1 MTDSTLVFE
10 AHRDTGAE
18 IVVNF
23 GVFSGRDATEAE
35 LRRLAEALL
44 ETYGAVEI
52 VSEHRYEFD
61 REMEAA
67 VHVVRVRLPYS
78 SAQIRE
84 TIEEW
89 ARDAIA
95 ERSVLRP

>member
-10 AHRDTGAE
+10 TPRESGTE

-35 LRRLAEALL
+35 IRRLADELL
-44 ETYGAVEI
+44 DTFEAVEI
-52 VSEHRYEFD
+52 VAEHRYELN

-67 VHVVRVRLPYS
+67 VHVVRVRLPYAS
-78 SAQIRE
+78 EQTRV

-89 ARDAIA
+89 ARDAID
-95 ERSVLRP
+95 ERSVIRP

>member
-10 AHRDTGAE
+10 AHQDTGAE

-23 GVFSGRDATEAE
+23 GVFSGREATEAE
-35 LRRLAEALL
+35 LRRLADTLL

-52 VSEHRYEFD
+52 VAEQRYEFD
-61 REMEAA
+61 REMEAV

-78 SAQIRE
+78 SAQFG
-84 TIEEW
+84 TAIEEW

-95 ERSVLRP
+95 ERAVARP